1 MFTEMYNR
9 QNSNCPQWMKELK
22 LQNVWYFCLKIAY
35 HYEKKSLTCL
45 KKHVIW
51 GHWSLIGYMS
61 IEVLWRPAQEE
72 LTNFANTEFSGYK
85 SLQ

>member
-1 MFTEMYNR
+1 MGV
-9 QNSNCPQWMKELK
+9 K
-22 LQNVWYFCLKIAY
+22 LQNVWYFCLKIAH
-35 HYEKKSLTCL
+35 HYEKMTCL

-51 GHWSLIGYMS
+51 EHWSLIGYMS

-72 LTNFANTEFSGYK
+72 LTNFANAKFSGDK